1 MNRLRPLIAVLLSLV
16 LLGAQQ
22 VAFAHMIGHI
32 GAAAVHAHAVT
43 EAAEATDRSDPGHR
57 EALNLSHVCTTCVSA
72 SGLAAGAPLT
82 GPSGLTFDGSFATPA
97 AVPVAAHRAAVL
109 LRYRARAPPA
119 VL

>member
-1 MNRLRPLIAVLLSLV
+1 MARLRPFIAVLLSLL

-32 GAAAVHAHAVT
+32 GAASAAVT
-43 EAAEATDRSDPGHR
+43 TAGHGDDGHG

-72 SGLAAGAPLT
+72 AGLAAAAPL
-82 GPSGLTFDGSFATPA
+82 GVPPGLTFDGVVVAPM
-97 AVPVAAHRAAVL
+97 AVAELAVAVAAS
-109 LRYRARAPPA
+109 LRYLARAPPA